1 MTSKPI
7 RILLSKAASDH
18 LTASGESCFAVIG
31 RASYPDDPSRW
42 VLHLQPCDIATAD
55 NAVAV
60 AQGRA
65 TARRLKTKI
74 DFRQPGPTAET

>member
-1 MTSKPI
+1 MIPLSTSKPSPKPI
-7 RILLSKAASDH
+7 RILLGPTASAH
-18 LTASGESCFAVIG
+18 LTAAGESCFAVVG
-31 RASYPDDPSRW
+31 RASYPNDPSRW

-65 TARRLKTKI
+65 TARKI
-74 DFRQPGPTAET
+74 KRPV

>member
-7 RILLSKAASDH
+7 RILLSKAASAH
-18 LTASGESCFAVIG
+18 LTAAGESCFIVIG
-31 RASYPDDPSRW
+31 KASHPDDPARW
-42 VLHLQPCDIATAD
+42 ALHIIPASTSTAND
-55 NAVAV
+55 AVVV

>member
-1 MTSKPI
+1 MTSETSPGPI
-7 RILLSKAASDH
+7 RILLGQAASDH
-18 LTASGESCFAVIG
+18 LNAAGESCFAVVG

-55 NAVAV
+55 AAVAV

-65 TARRLKTKI
+65 TARRIKRPL
-74 DFRQPGPTAET
+74 